1 MVNDMRLI
9 DADAFK
15 NVNLETLLCFNG
27 TPYVKVSE
35 MFQLINNQPTAYD
48 VEKVI
53 SKVDKALF
61 EFGDGTNC
69 ASCAFREMCNDGND
83 GCIETMAE
91 VFRNTVR
98 IGGM

>member
-1 MVNDMRLI
+1 MGRLI

-48 VEKVI
+48 KEKVVADLEEAKGEI
-53 SKVDKALF
+53 ALN
-61 EFGDGTNC
+61 EDDLNIYCGALDD
-69 ASCAFREMCNDGND
+69 AID
-83 GCIETMAE
+83 I
-91 VFRNTVR
+91 VR
-98 IGGM
+98 KGGVE